1 MADSQNQINDDANPN
16 GFEAAA
22 AEKINNS
29 SQQSSS
35 TSVVNGATPSSSSSA
50 TPNPLGNLSS
60 YTYGLSLYM
69 VNTDITNQFIAGGG
83 TMAGIT
89 GEARGVRVVAQSGGF
104 SATDQT
110 LTTLKTSNTSSSR
123 IEYYIDDLNVTTFL
137 PGGPQKASAS
147 TEIKFKINE
156 PMGFTFL
163 QDLTR
168 AGFDLNA
175 ESSVNAPSMNG
186 IQQHFIIGIKFYGY
200 DENGNVITQVP
211 PNPKGDN
218 STSERLP
225 ERYFL
230 IRMTKV
236 KFKLDGRMVTYQ
248 CEAVVMS
255 ESIAN
260 GQVYGVLKS
269 STTLNGSTV
278 WDVLANTSNK
288 TSLVSI
294 LNSATATEKDS
305 GRVKIPTKYSI
316 EFLDDGDNV
325 VGKDSVIG
333 KAKLVNDAIFD
344 NTMAKTFTVSDSE
357 KSTIAAQF
365 KAVTI
370 DGSKISIPQTNG
382 QTLLTIIDNIITK
395 SEYISAA
402 LNKISTTGVQPQ
414 NKPTVPEQLNWYSV
428 NPVITAKGFDT
439 QTNDWAYEIKL
450 QIKPY
455 SVSYLRSVTATRV
468 STYSGP
474 SKNYDYWLTGTNSEI
489 ISYEQQ
495 YDNLFY
501 VMTAASNLPP
511 QEQPPKTG
519 APVHGTNATNGD
531 SSGSMNKQAEFNK
544 EVAAQMYSPG
554 DQSIVKIRIL
564 GDPDY
569 IMSSTGINYQPSLGK
584 NNVGIDPL
592 KGQVFIEI
600 KFLMATDYGSNGLLN
615 VSDNIQFYS
624 DKDEVVKRLG
634 IKGVVYKIYRVDSV
648 FNKGTFTQTLTGVLV
663 DQQLLSKGLNS
674 GSSTQR
680 DESNQSSQYAA
691 GGAKL
696 NSTAGAG
703 RGGQGGP
710 TASELS
716 NASKNKIGTTSSS
729 SLDTR
734 RASILPIA
742 STAGGSQALNSK
754 NLLPLSPS
762 KNNGLG
768 SGSGSGSGL
777 GSGLGV
783 KNNGQQSK
791 DVVGVNDDQI
801 GVGRPRGGPINGSR

>member
-1 MADSQNQINDDANPN
+1 MATAQNQVYDDSN
-16 GFEAAA
+16 GFESAE
-22 AEKINNS
+22 AEKINTP

-35 TSVVNGATPSSSSSA
+35 GAVVNGATPSSSSP
-50 TPNPLGNLSS
+50 TKPNPLGNLSS

-83 TMAGIT
+83 SMAGIT
-89 GEARGVRVVAQSGGF
+89 GATRGVRVVAQSGGF
-104 SATDQT
+104 SDTDRP
-110 LTTLKTSNTSSSR
+110 LTTLKTNDTPSVP
-123 IEYYIDDLNVTTFL
+123 IEYYIDDLNITTFL
-137 PGGPQKASAS
+137 PGGPQKATAS

-175 ESSVNAPSMNG
+175 EGNVNAPNMNG

-200 DENGNVITQVP
+200 DVDGNVITQVP
-211 PNPKGDN
+211 SNPKGGN
-218 STSERLP
+218 STSEQLP

-236 KFKLDGRMVTYQ
+236 KFKLDGRMVTYN

-260 GQVYGVLKS
+260 GQVNGILKS

-278 WDVLANTSNK
+278 WDVLANESNK
-288 TSLVSI
+288 NSLVSV
-294 LNSATATEKDS
+294 LNSTSAAEKDS
-305 GRVKIPTKYSI
+305 GKVTIPTKYSI
-316 EFLDDGDNV
+316 EFLDDGDKS

-333 KAKLVNDAIFD
+333 KAKLVNDAVFD
-344 NTMAKTFTVSDSE
+344 NTIATTFKVSDSE

-370 DGSKISIPQTNG
+370 DGSKVSIPQTYG
-382 QTLLTIIDNIITK
+382 QTLLTVIDNIITK

-402 LNKISTTGVQPQ
+402 LNQIATVGADTKT
-414 NKPTVPEQLNWYSV
+414 KPTEPQQLKWYSV

-439 QTNDWAYEIKL
+439 QTNNWAYEIKL

-455 SVSYLRSVTATRV
+455 TVPYLRSVTATRV

-474 SKNYDYWLTGTNSEI
+474 SKKYDYWLTGTNSEI

-511 QEQPPKTG
+511 QQQPPKTG
-519 APVHGTNATNGD
+519 SAPVVVQNATNGD
-531 SSGSMNKQAEFNK
+531 SSGSQNKQFEFNK

-554 DQSIVKIRIL
+554 DQSTVKIRIL

-569 IMSSTGINYQPSLGK
+569 IMSSTGVNYAPTIGK

-600 KFLMATDYGSNGLLN
+600 KFLMATDYGDNGLLN
-615 VSDNIQFYS
+615 VSNNIQFYS
-624 DKDEVVKRLG
+624 DKDEVISRLG
-634 IKGVVYKIYRVDSV
+634 ITGVVYKIYRVDSV
-648 FNKGTFTQTLTGVLV
+648 FSKGTFTQTLTGVLV
-663 DQQLLSKGLNS
+663 DQQLLSKNKNS
-674 GSSTQR
+674 KTVTSNSSEQR
-680 DESNQSSQYAA
+680 SEPT
-691 GGAKL
+691 
-696 NSTAGAG
+696 NSAGAG

-710 TASELS
+710 TAKELADPQNRPPTS
-716 NASKNKIGTTSSS
+716 VDLRTPQSSYGKGVQQLLNPVPLTTKPTLAQLQNSQVYINA
-729 SLDTR
+729 R
-734 RASILPIA
+734 RSGQTP
-742 STAGGSQALNSK
+742 QVALNLAEK
-754 NLLPLSPS
+754 ALSP
-762 KNNGLG
+762 NTN
-768 SGSGSGSGL
+768 
-777 GSGLGV
+777 
-783 KNNGQQSK
+783 
-791 DVVGVNDDQI
+791 NDDAVI
-801 GVGRPRGGPINGSR
+801 GRPRGGQ